1 MTDSRDIVVDER
13 RALLATGASNVLA
26 VLPVF
31 LLGALA
37 VFVRADLGF
46 TERALG
52 LAVSIYYGSS
62 AVLSIL
68 GGRISERLGPGR
80 ALRLAAIGSAG
91 SGMAIA
97 LFVDSWINLVAALLL
112 AGFANAVAQPAGNLA
127 LARVVRADRQG
138 TAFGLKQSAGPG
150 GVLVAGVTVPLIGLT
165 VGWRWAY
172 ALTVVLALVTWL
184 LAPSGGGTTRAS
196 RSHRDT
202 DDLDASTKAILS
214 AGIVFAVAGASA
226 LSAFYV
232 ESAVS
237 FGHQPG
243 KAGWLLAA
251 GSLSSIAVRIT
262 LGRWADRRRTGRM
275 TMVIRMMTVGA
286 AGFALLAHAG
296 STWILVP
303 GTILAFAAG
312 WGWPGLYQF
321 AIVRL
326 NPGSPGDATGAIM
339 VGMFAGGMVGPI
351 VFGTLVEASSY
362 TVAWWTLSGALI
374 ASAGFT
380 HLAMKAVR
388 SDISRR
394 SDA

>member
-1 MTDSRDIVVDER
+1 MIEGRNPLVVER

-37 VFVRADLGF
+37 VFIRAELGF

-80 ALRLAAIGSAG
+80 ALRLAALGSTA
-91 SGMAIA
+91 SGVAIA
-97 LFVDSWINLVAALLL
+97 LVVDSWGELVMALLL

-127 LARVVRADRQG
+127 LAQVVRADRQG

-150 GVLVAGVTVPLIGLT
+150 GVLVAGVTVPVVGLT
-165 VGWRWAY
+165 VGWRYAY
-172 ALTVVLALVTWL
+172 GLTVLLALVTWL
-184 LAPSGGGTTRAS
+184 LAPRGGGSTRAS

-202 DDLDASTKAILS
+202 DDLDASTKAMLS

-237 FGHQPG
+237 FGHPPG
-243 KAGWLLAA
+243 KAGWLLAT
-251 GSLSSIAVRIT
+251 GSLGSIAVRIT
-262 LGRWADRRRTGRM
+262 LGRWADRRQTGRM
-275 TMVIRMMTVGA
+275 KMVIRMMAVGA
-286 AGFALLAHAG
+286 IGFALLAHAG

-303 GTILAFAAG
+303 ATMLAFAAG

-326 NPGSPGDATGAIM
+326 NPGSPGDATGVIM
-339 VGMFAGGMVGPI
+339 VGMFAGGMIGPI
-351 VFGTLVEASSY
+351 VFGTLVEAFDY
-362 TVAWWTLSGALI
+362 TAAWWVLSGAI
-374 ASAGFT
+374 VASAGFT
-380 HLAMKAVR
+380 HLATKAVR

-394 SDA
+394 TNS

>member
-1 MTDSRDIVVDER
+1 
-13 RALLATGASNVLA
+13 
-26 VLPVF
+26 
-31 LLGALA
+31 
-37 VFVRADLGF
+37 
-46 TERALG
+46 
-52 LAVSIYYGSS
+52 
-62 AVLSIL
+62 
-68 GGRISERLGPGR
+68 
-80 ALRLAAIGSAG
+80 
-91 SGMAIA
+91 MAIA

-184 LAPSGGGTTRAS
+184 LAPSGSGTTRAS

-243 KAGWLLAA
+243 KAGWLLAT
-251 GSLSSIAVRIT
+251 GSLSSIAARIT

-362 TVAWWTLSGALI
+362 TVAWWTLSGALV

-394 SDA
+394 SNA